1 MTALTLQIPPTSKKN
16 YHYFEIF
23 DMKKIYCIQTPPT
36 SHKENSL
43 LHLIMKVKEELL
55 DSLKVI

>member
-1 MTALTLQIPPTSKKN
+1 
-16 YHYFEIF
+16 
-23 DMKKIYCIQTPPT
+23 MKKIYGIQTPPT
-36 SHKENSL
+36 SYKENSL